1 MEALFAILWVIAITA
16 ITMKM
21 NKKQQQMKKKVPSRI
36 AAKPMKIV
44 EEWINATPPQTAAE
58 SVGTVPE
65 DIEGPADHDEEGCVG
80 GSMAHDRHEG
90 ESRAE
95 HRRHMAAV
103 TRRER
108 EEVQA
113 REAAESAGS
122 VNVRRLREAV
132 VMAEILDKPV
142 ALRGRRG

>member
-1 MEALFAILWVIAITA
+1 MEALFAIIWVIAITA

-21 NKKQQQMKKKVPSRI
+21 NKKQQQMKKKVRRP
-36 AAKPMKIV
+36 AARGMTPPPEPV
-44 EEWINATPPQTAAE
+44 EETANPEQWQTAAE
-58 SVGTVPE
+58 GR
-65 DIEGPADHDEEGCVG
+65 ADHDEEGCLG
-80 GSMAHDRHEG
+80 GSMAHDHHEG

-103 TRRER
+103 ARRER

-113 REAAESAGS
+113 RETAESAS
-122 VNVRRLREAV
+122 HVNVRRLREAV